1 MKYISPND
9 LADIILDQ
17 SMVVGKDYLIIDVR
31 GDDYPFGNIIQARNI
46 PSHEFMD
53 RIQEYYNELKD
64 VKIIIFHCA

>member
-9 LADIILDQ
+9 LAEIILDQ